1 MEGITGFISCFKIE
15 DACLEIELNCAG
27 KIIII
32 EVDVNIKHQN
42 NNDSKEKDL
51 IDLEKTLSAMVENKQ
66 AVKFKNGY
74 LLPLKK
80 SR

>member
-1 MEGITGFISCFKIE
+1 MEGITGFISCFKIK
-15 DACLEIELNCAG
+15 DACLEIELNYAG

-32 EVDVNIKHQN
+32 EVDVNVKHQN
-42 NNDSKEKDL
+42 NNDSKDL

-74 LLPLKK
+74 LLPFKK